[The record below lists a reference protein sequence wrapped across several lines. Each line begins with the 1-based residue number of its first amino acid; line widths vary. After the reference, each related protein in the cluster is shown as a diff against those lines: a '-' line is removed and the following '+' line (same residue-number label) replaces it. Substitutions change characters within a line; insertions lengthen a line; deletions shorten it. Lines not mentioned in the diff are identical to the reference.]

1 MIKVFGTLG
10 VVISLARLCVPY
22 PTDVKEGVV
31 FCAAKQI
38 PFVGVLYELAESRP
52 VVDDKQRFADFYAI
66 VSDVYG
72 MRFDGPL
79 PSVRPLV
86 KWLDYANAVP
96 MSCTDDVRSALGKS
110 GVLICRNPEEQRF
123 LTHIYL
129 NIMNSVN
136 KKPLVNYG
144 GLVPECFGVGM
155 KSVVTQA
162 LVQKWAYP
170 NRQK

>member
-1 MIKVFGTLG
+1 MIKGFGTPG

-22 PTDVKEGVV
+22 PTEVKEGVAL
-31 FCAAKQI
+31 CEAKQI
-38 PFVGVLYELAESRP
+38 PFVGVLCELAESRP

-72 MRFDGPL
+72 MRFDGAV

-86 KWLDYANAVP
+86 KWVDYANAVP
-96 MSCTDDVRSALGKS
+96 MSCTDDVRDALGKT
-110 GVLICRNPEEQRF
+110 GVLICRNPDEQRF

-129 NIMNSVN
+129 NIMNSLN

-144 GLVPECFGVGM
+144 GVVPECFGIGM
-155 KSVVTQA
+155 KNEAIRS
-162 LVQKWAYP
+162 LVQKWARP